1 MFAQNLET
9 GLLSSIM
16 HRERLPITFT
26 EWITAAQREKE
37 NYEMRQALM
46 HPQKHQ
52 FKWASQKQLSKN
64 GHRRHPNDESVPMD
78 IDPLVFTQIR
88 QATVSGGTTEAKTS
102 RFRNEERCFY
112 CGEQGHMA
120 RLCPKKKYQYSK
132 LCHDGQKTFVNQ
144 QKHPNRPQYSRS
156 KYDQPKSDHNQGF

>member
-1 MFAQNLET
+1 M
-9 GLLSSIM
+9 
-16 HRERLPITFT
+16 
-26 EWITAAQREKE
+26 
-37 NYEMRQALM
+37 M

-52 FKWASQKQLSKN
+52 FKWASQKQLPRN

-78 IDPLVFTQIR
+78 VDPLVFTQIR
-88 QATVSGGTTEAKTS
+88 QATVSGGTTEAKSS
-102 RFRNEERCFY
+102 RFRNEGRCFY

-132 LCHDGQKTFVNQ
+132 PCQDGQKMFINQ
-144 QKHPNRPQYSRS
+144 QKHPDHPQYNQS